1 MPGKEHIVKPFKF
14 KENNIILEKI
24 KNGAK
29 MYVPS
34 EIRFRKESNF
44 YLLNI
49 RWANTIEITDHEAEF
64 LMERQ
69 KDKKNFSYK
78 DYNFTKNSISRLS
91 NLLSKEAIK
100 SDEIELEIR
109 KTGVNIDP
117 IKLPNINSK
126 SFKESHP
133 NINFD

>member
-1 MPGKEHIVKPFKF
+1 M
-14 KENNIILEKI
+14 
-24 KNGAK
+24 
-29 MYVPS
+29 
-34 EIRFRKESNF
+34 
-44 YLLNI
+44 LNI